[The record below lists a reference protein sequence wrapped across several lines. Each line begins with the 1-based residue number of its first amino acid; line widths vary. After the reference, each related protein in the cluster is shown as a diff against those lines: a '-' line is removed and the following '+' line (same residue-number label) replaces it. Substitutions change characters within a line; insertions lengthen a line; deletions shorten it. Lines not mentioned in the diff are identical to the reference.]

1 MCGRTLLVG
10 TMALILFLSV
20 TACSGKKTYGKPI
33 TLTEKTSVAEIL
45 KDPTP
50 WSGKVVRVE
59 GKVDEVCPTMGCWF
73 YIVEGSN
80 RLMIDLEMRPDSY
93 AIPKN
98 SKGKYAVV
106 EGRVKYDGTS
116 PVRVVGIGTA
126 LE

>member
-1 MCGRTLLVG
+1 MRGRTLFVSA
-10 TMALILFLSV
+10 MAWVLFFSLAS
-20 TACSGKKTYGKPI
+20 CGGKRTYGKPI
-33 TLTEKTSVAEIL
+33 TLTERTSLTEIL

-50 WSGKVVRVE
+50 WNSKIVRVE

-93 AIPKN
+93 TIPKS

-116 PVRVVGIGTA
+116 PVRIVGIGTT